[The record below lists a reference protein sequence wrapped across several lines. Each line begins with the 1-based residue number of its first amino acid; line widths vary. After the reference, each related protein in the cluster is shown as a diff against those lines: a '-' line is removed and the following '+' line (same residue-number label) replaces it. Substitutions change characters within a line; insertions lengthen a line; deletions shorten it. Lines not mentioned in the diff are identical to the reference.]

1 LADVQQLNNRC
12 FSKIL
17 ERVHVSNEV
26 SIMRLTNVRATL
38 TKIGDRPWQWV
49 FRPRHLRTLLAAMAV
64 SLVVPALA
72 FSVYLVLR
80 SENQSRALTERRL
93 VQVATAL
100 ANDLDREFEQVL
112 TLLDTLALSTRL
124 NERDFAGFH
133 ARAEAAVKR
142 LGASVIVLD
151 AESQQLLNTHVPYGT
166 PLPKLSDLTS
176 AETVRTTKAPV
187 VSNLILGAI
196 SRRLVF
202 NVLVPLTQPSLSNH
216 VLIISLDAE
225 HLLKVMTGQSLQPG
239 WMSGVSDRDG
249 LVVARSRDHNAFVGK
264 RLPPELLEASRS
276 SSSSERSAFST
287 VNLEGVQTLRG
298 VARSKQ
304 SGWLVT
310 ANVPLALVN
319 AEIRRSQAAL
329 VLGTLVLMALAA
341 TLATLFARLINTPMR
356 ALASSAVTLEGN
368 AIPELLNSPVAEANH
383 VAAALRAASIELKSR
398 TTLLRTS
405 EQRLALAQQT
415 AQLAYVDLDL
425 AVNTV
430 IVSDTFADVVGFQ
443 LPLDVPAASQMFLA
457 HVHPDDRSRVSTKT
471 RHSIGRSGF
480 SEDKFRVVDASGEI
494 RWVSTH
500 SETFADVSGKPTR
513 MLFTVLDVT
522 HATQQADHIN
532 FLLREVSHR
541 SKNLLAVIQAMATQ
555 TGRTSPDYSAFQT
568 RFSQR
573 LQGMAASHDLL
584 VNQDWRGV
592 DVGALVRA
600 QVRPFADEHGGR
612 LELAGP
618 NLLLKPEAAQ
628 SLGLALHELAT
639 NATKYGA
646 LSVPQGKVDVSW
658 QTMQSD
664 AASRFRL
671 TWQETG
677 GPHVMTPAR
686 KGFGHTVFDRMIKQ
700 ALNASIDLQYPQAG
714 VVWSLETALDKVA
727 TI

>member
-1 LADVQQLNNRC
+1 MCRTGLC
-12 FSKIL
+12 
-17 ERVHVSNEV
+17 
-26 SIMRLTNVRATL
+26 MRLTNVRATL
-38 TKIGDRPWQWV
+38 TKIGKRPWQWLHH
-49 FRPRHLRTLLAAMAV
+49 PRHLRTLLTAMAI

-112 TLLDTLALSTRL
+112 TLLDTLALSNRL

-133 ARAEAAVKR
+133 STASTAVKR

-151 AESQQLLNTHVPYGT
+151 AESHQLLNTRVPYGT
-166 PLPKLSDLTS
+166 PLPRLSDLTS
-176 AETVRTTKAPV
+176 AAIVRTTKAPV
-187 VSNLILGAI
+187 VSNLIQGAI
-196 SRRLVF
+196 SQRQVF
-202 NVLVPLTQPSLSNH
+202 NVLVPLTQPNLSDH
-216 VLIISLDAE
+216 VLIISLNAE
-225 HLLKVMTGQSLQPG
+225 HLLKVMTGQSLQAG
-239 WMSGVSDRDG
+239 WLTGVTDREG
-249 LVVARSRDHNAFVGK
+249 IIVALSRDHDAFVGK
-264 RLPPELLEASRS
+264 RLPPELLEGSRS
-276 SSSSERSAFST
+276 SSEQSAFST
-287 VNLEGVQTLRG
+287 VSIEGVKTLRG
-298 VARSKQ
+298 VARSNL
-304 SGWLVT
+304 SGWLVS

-341 TLATLFARLINTPMR
+341 ALATLFARLINTPMR
-356 ALASSAVTLEGN
+356 ALASSAVTLEDN

-398 TTLLRTS
+398 TILLRTS

-415 AQLAYVDLDL
+415 AHLAYADLDL
-425 AVNTV
+425 TSNKV
-430 IVSDTFADVVGFQ
+430 IISDTFADVVGFQ
-443 LPLDVPAASQMFLA
+443 LPLEVPAASQMFLA
-457 HVHPDDRSRVSTKT
+457 HVHPDDRPRVSTKT

-480 SEDKFRVVDASGEI
+480 SEDKFRIVDASGEI

-500 SETFADVSGKPTR
+500 SETFADATGTPTR

-522 HATQQADHIN
+522 HATQQEEHIN

-555 TGRTSPDYSAFQT
+555 TGRTSPDYAAFQT

-592 DVGALVRA
+592 DVSALVRA

-658 QTMQSD
+658 QTTQSD
-664 AASRFRL
+664 VASRFRL

-677 GPHVMTPAR
+677 GPLVVTPTR
-686 KGFGHTVFDRMIKQ
+686 KGFGHTVFDRLITQ
-700 ALNASIDLQYPQAG
+700 ALSASIDLQYAQAG
-714 VVWSLETALDKVA
+714 VVWSLETALNKVV
-727 TI
+727 TV

>member
-1 LADVQQLNNRC
+1 
-12 FSKIL
+12 
-17 ERVHVSNEV
+17 
-26 SIMRLTNVRATL
+26 MRLTNVRATL
-38 TKIGDRPWQWV
+38 KKIGDRPWQWLH
-49 FRPRHLRTLLAAMAV
+49 RPRHLRTLLTAMAV

-100 ANDLDREFEQVL
+100 ANDLDREFEQAL

-124 NERDFAGFH
+124 KERDFADFH
-133 ARAEAAVKR
+133 TTASAAVKR

-151 AESQQLLNTHVPYGT
+151 AQSQQLLNTRVPYGT
-166 PLPKLSDLTS
+166 PLPRLSDLAS

-196 SRRLVF
+196 SQRLVF
-202 NVLVPLTQPSLSNH
+202 NVLVPLPQPNLSDH
-216 VLIISLDAE
+216 VLIMSLDVE
-225 HLLKVMTGQSLQPG
+225 HLLKVMAGQSLQPG
-239 WMSGVSDRDG
+239 WMTGVSDRDG

-264 RLPPELLEASRS
+264 RLPPALLEASRS
-276 SSSSERSAFST
+276 SSSSSSRRSAFST
-287 VNLEGVQTLRG
+287 VDMEGVQTLRG
-298 VARSKQ
+298 VARSKL
-304 SGWLVT
+304 SGWLVS

-329 VLGTLVLMALAA
+329 VLGTLVLIALAA
-341 TLATLFARLINTPMR
+341 ALATLFARLINEPMR

-398 TTLLRTS
+398 TTLLRAS

-415 AQLAYVDLDL
+415 AQLAYADLDL
-425 AVNTV
+425 TSNKV
-430 IVSDTFADVVGFQ
+430 IISDTFADVVGFQ
-443 LPLDVPAASQMFLA
+443 LPLDVPTASQTFLA
-457 HVHPDDRSRVSTKT
+457 HVHADDRSRVSTKT
-471 RHSIGRSGF
+471 RHSVGRSGF
-480 SEDKFRVVDASGEI
+480 SEDKFRIVDAIGEI

-500 SETFADVSGKPTR
+500 SETFADASGKPTR

-522 HATQQADHIN
+522 HATQQEEHIN

-555 TGRTSPDYSAFQT
+555 TGRTSPDYAAFQS

-573 LQGMAASHDLL
+573 LQGMAASQDLL

-600 QVRPFADEHGGR
+600 QVRPFADEHAGR

-618 NLLLKPEAAQ
+618 NVLLKPEAAQ

-658 QTMQSD
+658 QTTQSD

-677 GPHVMTPAR
+677 GPQVVMPTR
-686 KGFGHTVFDRMIKQ
+686 KGFGHIVFDRMIKQ
-700 ALNASIDLQYPQAG
+700 SLNASIDLQYPQAG
-714 VVWSLETALDKVA
+714 LVWSLETALDKVV